1 MQKIAS
7 NEPCVLYI
15 NGSEPNCGVHQFG
28 RAIAKAL
35 ANSRSYRFV
44 YRAVA
49 SPQELHEA
57 AAEARPAAIIYN
69 YHPATMPWLERNTI
83 AGLDGPQ
90 IGTIHEITQA
100 VADVATSQTFHYHIA
115 ADPTLLLKNPIVFK
129 TGRLL
134 PEYQNKFPRPVTPVI
149 GTWGFG
155 YAGKGFERV
164 VRTVQNEFD
173 EATIRLHMPVS
184 PFMDADGTQASAIA
198 ARCSDLV
205 AKPGIKLIVSHEF
218 LSTQDMLDFLA
229 QNTLNA
235 FFYAENLGRGIS
247 SVLDLA
253 LAAGPPVALTR
264 SFMFRH
270 LFEARPSIFV
280 EDRNLREIIASDI
293 KPLRRFRSEWTA
305 ENMVW
310 DYERIVAKAL
320 AAHQAK
326 TPTSAISSI
335 KRKVRARQLRFFHRL
350 NRRLS
355 FEIEKLE
362 GQGTTPWL
370 TDGAENAYRPGGAS
384 IKQSAFTVAP
394 HGPRRYNRILDN
406 AARRMYGP
414 TVALLFSLVPDV
426 MERKIPTANVQQAFV
441 FDAVKTLAPPDA
453 RILSVGSFE
462 DTACMGLKAIGL
474 EVEEIDP
481 LINYDLDEF
490 MRRPSTSKGSYDVVF
505 ATSVLEHVE
514 DDATFMRDISD
525 LLKPNGVGV
534 LTCDYNDQYKNGDP
548 IPRVCHR
555 MYTQMD
561 FRDRIIP
568 SARNCS
574 LIDMPS
580 WDCPNPDFVLAGG
593 FRYTFATIVFRK
605 AGN

>member
-1 MQKIAS
+1 MEKIDA
-7 NEPCVLYI
+7 NELCVLYV

-35 ANSRSYRFV
+35 AHSRAYRFV
-44 YRAVA
+44 YRAVT

-57 AAEARPAAIIYN
+57 VAEARPAAIIYN

-100 VADVATSQTFHYHIA
+100 VANVATNQMFHYHIA

-134 PEYQNKFPRPVTPVI
+134 PKYQNKFPRPVTPVI

-164 VRTVQNEFD
+164 VRTVQDEFD
-173 EATIRLHMPVS
+173 EATIRLHMPLS

-218 LSTQDMLDFLA
+218 LSTQDMLDLLA

-235 FFYAENLGRGIS
+235 FFYAENPGRGIS

-253 LAAGPPVALTR
+253 LAAGRPVALTR

-280 EDRNLREIIASDI
+280 EDRSLREIIASDI
-293 KPLRRFRSEWTA
+293 EPLRRFRSEWTA
-305 ENMVW
+305 ENMIW
-310 DYERIVAKAL
+310 DYERIVGKAL

-326 TPTSAISSI
+326 STSAITSI
-335 KRKVRARQLRFFHRL
+335 KRKVRARQLRFFQRL

-355 FEIEKLE
+355 FEIEKL
-362 GQGTTPWL
+362 GRRGARPWL
-370 TDGAENAYRPGGAS
+370 TDGAESAYRPCADP
-384 IKQSAFTVAP
+384 IEQSVFTVSP
-394 HGPRRYNRILDN
+394 DGPRRYNRILDN
-406 AARRMYGP
+406 TARRMYGP
-414 TVALLFSLVPDV
+414 TIALLFSLVPDI
-426 MERKIPTANVQQAFV
+426 MERKIPLANVQQAFV
-441 FDAVKTLAPPDA
+441 FDAVRTLAPPNA
-453 RILSVGSFE
+453 RILCIGSFE
-462 DTACMGLKAIGL
+462 DTACMGLKTIGL
-474 EVEEIDP
+474 DVEEIDP

-490 MRRPSTSKGSYDVVF
+490 LRRPSTLKGSYDVVF

-514 DDATFMRDISD
+514 DDATFMRNISD
-525 LLKPNGVGV
+525 LLKPDGVAV
-534 LTCDYNDQYKNGDP
+534 LTCDYNDQYKIGDP
-548 IPRVCHR
+548 IPSVCHR

-561 FRDRIIP
+561 LSDRIIP

-574 LIDMPS
+574 LVDIPD
-580 WDCPNPDFVLAGG
+580 WNCPDPDFVLAGR
-593 FRYTFATIVFRK
+593 FRYTFATIVLRK
-605 AGN
+605 IGN